1 MRKRKKPL
9 GQPLVIVMR
18 FVVLPQPVLVEM
30 ADHSVETR
38 ESLYSTT

>member
-9 GQPLVIVMR
+9 GRPLVTVML

-30 ADHSVETR
+30 ADHSGETR
-38 ESLYSTT
+38 ESLCSTI